1 MDNELK
7 SSLGEIGIELP
18 DELTKT
24 LDKHYAIPYVTF
36 EDGTRLFKS
45 YSPERQKLAG
55 ETQEEYK
62 FRRKIMTKGLKIR
75 KRQGIKE
82 NNN

>member
-7 SSLGEIGIELP
+7 NNLNAIGIELP
-18 DELTKT
+18 DELTET
-24 LDKHYAIPYVTF
+24 LDKHYAVPYVTF

-45 YSPERQKLAG
+45 YSPERQKLVG

-62 FRRKIMTKGLKIR
+62 FRRKIMNKGLKIR
-75 KRQGIKE
+75 KQQGIKE
-82 NNN
+82 TE